1 MIIATFFNFR
11 PYVWVIIMKTTKKL
25 IMPIISLLM
34 TSVVLVIA
42 ITYAWFAFNDR
53 TTSHGMDISV
63 KCSPN
68 LIIASSSD
76 SFEIDTYELSKGLI
90 PTNGTDDGE
99 FPEITA
105 TTHVNSSPTGLGY
118 LRNSYAI
125 DPETG
130 VIKGSY
136 NEQLIVDDVTVSEL
150 NGRIYY
156 VDYKVYVASSGDEF
170 PSDTNLVAKMINDNE
185 NMDNVFN
192 ATSVDFYFSSDDEAS
207 FSFIGALNFANLDYT
222 NTGNEVEE
230 LILHTGSIPLYTSDY
245 FVIIMRCYFDG
256 NLVDPDSN
264 HTFITSNEV
273 NELATA
279 ENVITLG
286 VEIFTR

>member
-1 MIIATFFNFR
+1 
-11 PYVWVIIMKTTKKL
+11 
-25 IMPIISLLM
+25 M

-53 TTSHGMDISV
+53 TQAHGMDISV
-63 KCSPN
+63 KCTPN

-76 SFEIDTYELSKGLI
+76 SFQIDTYEFSKGLI
-90 PTNGTDDGE
+90 PSNESDEGE
-99 FPEITA
+99 FPKITA
-105 TTHVNSSPTGLGY
+105 TTHVASSPTGLGY

-130 VIKGSY
+130 VIKSTY
-136 NEQLIVDDVTVSEL
+136 QENLIIDNVTVSES
-150 NGRIYY
+150 NGRVYY
-156 VDYKVYVASSGDEF
+156 VDYKVYVASSGDTF
-170 PSDTNLVAKMINDNE
+170 PGDTSLVAKLIDDNGTI
-185 NMDNVFN
+185 DNVFN

-207 FSFIGALNFANLDYT
+207 FSFIGALNFAGLNYT
-222 NTGNEVEE
+222 NDGESVEE
-230 LILHTGSIPLYTSDY
+230 LVLNTGTIPLYTDDY

-256 NLVDPDSN
+256 NLIDPETS

-273 NELATA
+273 NQLATA